1 METTTLPIF
10 RVAGWGET
18 VSRSQ
23 AQNTAEILKQRFQ
36 AAEPE
41 LAAFS
46 KTIYVVYQYLDDEN
60 VKVVAG
66 KLVSTDFVLP
76 ENVDDVWVAPQNYA
90 LFSSW
95 QDVAQQPDLPRNF
108 RADFETYPTFGAAK
122 IYIGLSGDVEMHE
135 ETFDDTQP

>member
-10 RVAGWGET
+10 RVAGWGKT
-18 VSRSQ
+18 APRSQ
-23 AQNTAEILKQRFQ
+23 AQNTAEMLKQRFQ

-46 KTIYVVYQYLDDEN
+46 KTLYVVYQYLDDEN

-66 KLVSTDFVLP
+66 KLVATDFALP

-95 QDVAQQPDLPRNF
+95 QEMEIQPDLSRNF
-108 RADFETYPTFGAAK
+108 RVDFETYPTWGAPK
-122 IYIGLSGDVEMHE
+122 IYVGVVGDVEMHE
-135 ETFDDTQP
+135 DTFDE

>member
-10 RVAGWGET
+10 RVAGCGET

-23 AQNTAEILKQRFQ
+23 AQNTAERLKQRFQ

-46 KTIYVVYQYLDDEN
+46 KTIYVVYQYLDDES

-66 KLVSTDFVLP
+66 KLVATDFVLP
-76 ENVDDVWVAPQNYA
+76 ENVDDIWVAPQNYA

-95 QDVAQQPDLPRNF
+95 QEVNVEADLPRNF
-108 RADFETYPTFGAAK
+108 RVDFETYPTWGTPK
-122 IYIGLSGDVEMHE
+122 VYVGVIGNVEMHE
-135 ETFDDTQP
+135 ETFE

>member
-10 RVAGWGET
+10 RVAGCGET

-23 AQNTAEILKQRFQ
+23 AQNTAEKLKQRFQ
-36 AAEPE
+36 AAAPE

-60 VKVVAG
+60 VKVVVG
-66 KLVSTDFVLP
+66 KLVSTDFTLP

-90 LFSSW
+90 LCSSW
-95 QDVAQQPDLPRNF
+95 QDVAQQPDLPRSF
-108 RADFETYPTFGAAK
+108 RVDFETYPTFGSPK
-122 IYIGLSGDVEMHE
+122 IYIGLTGDVEMHE
-135 ETFDDTQP
+135 ETFE